1 MGVEHPSSSATSDQ
15 TPSGFGLPKETGL
28 ARIGLNSAP
37 ARAKWLGSTASQA
50 SNQVSTP
57 NVTQTQ
63 GSTASTGSVSGTTT
77 TVTGGTGK
85 VSGATASASA
95 SGTGQTLAATGA
107 PIVGGLLG
115 GILFLLGALGLR
127 NRRR

>member
-15 TPSGFGLPKETGL
+15 TPSGFGLPKKSGL
-28 ARIGLNSAP
+28 ARIRLNSAP

-50 SNQVSTP
+50 
-57 NVTQTQ
+57 
-63 GSTASTGSVSGTTT
+63 SVSGTTT

-115 GILFLLGALGLR
+115 GILFLLGALGIR